1 VTISKHNLQDY
12 AIILVGMRQQNS
24 QELAKYSDKYIAF
37 VGDILH
43 VKAAGKTL
51 TELHDKLKEK
61 NITKATITYIPPVDK
76 AFSPLCQ

>member
-1 VTISKHNLQDY
+1 MKQQD
-12 AIILVGMRQQNS
+12 VQQ
-24 QELAKYSDKYIAF
+24 LAKYSDKYIAF

-43 VKAAGKTL
+43 VIASGTTM
-51 TELHDKLKEK
+51 TEVTNILKEQ